1 MSINCITTGGSDGIG
16 KQTAIELAQLGYKI
30 GMVGRNKEEG
40 EITKKEIEVYIGNKS
55 LNYFNC
61 DLSVIRNIKKLLK
74 ILKKH
79 LL

>member
-61 DLSVIRNIKKLLK
+61 AIYQLLEISK
-74 ILKKH
+74 NFWKS
-79 LL
+79 